1 MYRLRIA
8 DELLNRK
15 LQWKGAVLIEG
26 PKWCGKTTT
35 ARQQAQSVLDLGDS
49 VVLSDAEEAIQVMP
63 GKLLTGDTPRLIDEW
78 QQIPRLWDMVR
89 SEVDKRQQMGQFIL
103 TGSSVPPNQSEMHHS
118 GTGRFSRLRMRPM
131 SLWESKESKG
141 SVSLEDLFSGKTFEP
156 CENAVEIEQIAYMLC
171 RGGWPQATLLEGD
184 IALDQVR
191 DYFDAIYKVDVHRVD
206 ASRRSSER
214 TRSIMRSYARNQ
226 GSAISLN
233 KLSEDIK
240 ESDNMSISY
249 ETVSSYVDVLKKLFV
264 VEDMNAWNP
273 NLRSKTAIQTMPTR
287 YFTDPSIATAALEI
301 GPGDLLNDLPTFG
314 LMFESMA
321 IRDLRVYADALQGEV
336 YHFRDAK
343 GLECDSVLHRRD
355 GTYGLIEIKLG
366 GAENIEKGAKTL
378 QSLASKIDT
387 TKMKEPSFLM
397 VLTAVGKFA
406 YCRPDG
412 VYVVPITCLK
422 N

>member
-1 MYRLRIA
+1 
-8 DELLNRK
+8 
-15 LQWKGAVLIEG
+15 
-26 PKWCGKTTT
+26 
-35 ARQQAQSVLDLGDS
+35 
-49 VVLSDAEEAIQVMP
+49 
-63 GKLLTGDTPRLIDEW
+63 
-78 QQIPRLWDMVR
+78 
-89 SEVDKRQQMGQFIL
+89 
-103 TGSSVPPNQSEMHHS
+103 
-118 GTGRFSRLRMRPM
+118 
-131 SLWESKESKG
+131 
-141 SVSLEDLFSGKTFEP
+141 
-156 CENAVEIEQIAYMLC
+156 
-171 RGGWPQATLLEGD
+171 
-184 IALDQVR
+184 
-191 DYFDAIYKVDVHRVD
+191 
-206 ASRRSSER
+206 
-214 TRSIMRSYARNQ
+214 
-226 GSAISLN
+226 
-233 KLSEDIK
+233 
-240 ESDNMSISY
+240 
-249 ETVSSYVDVLKKLFV
+249 
-264 VEDMNAWNP
+264 
-273 NLRSKTAIQTMPTR
+273 MPTR